1 MVFYLLLLLLF
12 NYKMLKTI
20 VIMFYLPN
28 GNSISR
34 LFCAFKHFNEDS

>member
-1 MVFYLLLLLLF
+1 MAFYLLLLF

-20 VIMFYLPN
+20 VMFYLPN